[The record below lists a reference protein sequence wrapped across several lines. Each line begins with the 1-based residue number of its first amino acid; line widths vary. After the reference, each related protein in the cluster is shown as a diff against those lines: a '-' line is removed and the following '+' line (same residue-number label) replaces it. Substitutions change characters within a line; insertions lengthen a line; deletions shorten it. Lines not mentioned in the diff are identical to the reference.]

1 MSSRLPI
8 PTILAQTNENPAR
21 SRTHSELKFDSHRK
35 SLCTIHSI
43 SQRRTN
49 REETEPEEAET
60 RRKREKEPT
69 FLEKQAKEGLMSR
82 CGTKDREDT
91 VFMEKAAGAA
101 TATATAAAETSSR
114 VNPIQ
119 EKRKTKIGKEAACV

>member
-1 MSSRLPI
+1 L
-8 PTILAQTNENPAR
+8 
-21 SRTHSELKFDSHRK
+21 HY
-35 SLCTIHSI
+35 CGI

-49 REETEPEEAET
+49 REERNLET

-69 FLEKQAKEGLMSR
+69 FLEKQAMEGLMSR
-82 CGTKDREDT
+82 CGTKDSEDT

-101 TATATAAAETSSR
+101 TATATVAAEISSR

-119 EKRKTKIGKEAACV
+119 EK